1 MHTKSQ
7 PQTQIIFRDVL
18 SRIKQRM
25 DGESVY
31 AFAKRLGISQ
41 QTADCYIKGKRKP
54 SLDFIY
60 RVCSVYGCS
69 ADELLGLPTV
79 VSERSVIGDLN
90 ELRAQADQA
99 QESLSNLL
107 AAIDKFKKE
116 TRR

>member
-1 MHTKSQ
+1 M
-7 PQTQIIFRDVL
+7 QIIFQDVL
-18 SRIKQRM
+18 DRIKLRM
-25 DGESVY
+25 NGESVY

-41 QTADCYIKGKRKP
+41 QTADCYINGKRKP

-79 VSERSVIGDLN
+79 ASERSVVADLDDI
-90 ELRAQADQA
+90 RTRADQA

-107 AAIDKFKKE
+107 TAIDKFKKE
-116 TRR
+116 ARR